1 MATRRIGG
9 WWRLW
14 IALSAVWVAL
24 AITIGMIAAFEGRSA
39 GSQRESTIEWSCEG
53 YAGQF
58 KIDLR
63 DRSVADLIASKYTG
77 SPMPLSTVDIIDR
90 CIKAKSRDY
99 EKEVSDR
106 RLVTAAGTAA
116 GAVGPPLILLILG
129 ALVGWI
135 VRGFRSSRSGQ

>member
-1 MATRRIGG
+1 MTARRIGG

-24 AITIGMIAAFEGRSA
+24 AITVGTIAAFEARSA
-39 GSQRESTIEWSCEG
+39 ESQKESAIEWSCEG

-63 DRSVADLIASKYTG
+63 NRSVAELIASKHADG
-77 SPMPLSTVDIIDR
+77 PMRLSAVDILDR

-99 EKEVSDR
+99 EKEVSGR
-106 RLVTAAGTAA
+106 RLATAAWTAA
-116 GAVGPPLILLILG
+116 GAVAPPIILLILG
-129 ALVGWI
+129 ALIGWI
-135 VRGFRSSRSGQ
+135 IRGFRVGSSRA